1 MADEV
6 AISTSL
12 PRDND
17 GANIQTLSPAL
28 NGTVHRT
35 TSEGSSASVALPGS
49 THVVRIACNVAVWVA
64 FGGSGVDATDTQTDS
79 FMFPAGV
86 EIFHLRDSTYTYVAA
101 RSVSGE
107 GNGLLTATKMV

>member
-6 AISTSL
+6 AISASL

-17 GANIQTLSPAL
+17 GANIQTLSPGVNA
-28 NGTVHRT
+28 TVHRT
-35 TSEGSSASVALPGS
+35 TSEGSSASVQLS
-49 THVVRIACNVAVWVA
+49 SDTQVVRIACNVAVWVA
-64 FGGSGVDATDTQTDS
+64 FGGSGVDATDTQSDS

-86 EIFHLRDSTYTYVAA
+86 EVFHLRDSTYTYVAA
-101 RSVSGE
+101 RSVAGE